1 MKRYLLLICLS
12 ILSILSIHI
21 PVQADDNRPVL
32 LVYDSENVY
41 YNGSKKIDSVQR
53 MLTADGLKVKTVMLE
68 NYRSGELSDNKYWGV
83 VTLINWQEADL
94 SNDSFTHDRAKF
106 SGTKLHI
113 GPNLQDDELEG
124 LHAKK
129 GMIIK
134 QQLTLSDDGITEQIP
149 YTNRMEYLVDVAG
162 SDKYGVLNTQ
172 NVGNQKTL
180 PYGVKVD
187 SNAFLPFW
195 NTSGLAINC

>member
-1 MKRYLLLICLS
+1 M
-12 ILSILSIHI
+12 
-21 PVQADDNRPVL
+21 
-32 LVYDSENVY
+32 
-41 YNGSKKIDSVQR
+41 
-53 MLTADGLKVKTVMLE
+53 
-68 NYRSGELSDNKYWGV
+68 
-83 VTLINWQEADL
+83 
-94 SNDSFTHDRAKF
+94 
-106 SGTKLHI
+106 HI

-172 NVGNQKTL
+172 NVGNQKL
-180 PYGVKVD
+180 YHMGSK
-187 SNAFLPFW
+187 
-195 NTSGLAINC
+195 